1 MRGDFSSWRDEQR
14 QNFVGVLHQQGRVL
28 LDADWNAQT
37 ELTNDWQDTA
47 GMFKVNWP
55 DSIFA
60 MSRTV
65 LMRPRR
71 CLPLERM
78 RVSASIDF
86 SDWPP

>member
-47 GMFKVNWP
+47 GMDIIVAGVAAIP
-55 DSIFA
+55 AD
-60 MSRTV
+60 
-65 LMRPRR
+65 
-71 CLPLERM
+71 
-78 RVSASIDF
+78 
-86 SDWPP
+86 